1 VKLLFAFLALLLAGV
16 SAYPIPVAC
25 KGKPHLPLDNMIV
38 IQRFGAPGPNGPH
51 VGVDLKT
58 GGYKQVYSTVDG
70 IVMWSEE
77 NVRVY
82 GRSIFIL
89 GCDGFGQLYAHLSER
104 KVVFGEVV
112 QSGQLIGLSGGDP
125 NDDIDGDGWG
135 SGAHLHWEVRVPGHL
150 ENNLYNINPE
160 IYWNLINRPEGLLEA
175 R

>member
-1 VKLLFAFLALLLAGV
+1 LKFLFVLIALLFAGA
-16 SAYPIPVAC
+16 SAYPVPVVC
-25 KGKPHLPLDNMIV
+25 KGKPHLPTIV
-38 IQRFGAPGPNGPH
+38 APIVQPFGHLGHVGIDYGVPVGAP
-51 VGVDLKT
+51 
-58 GGYKQVYSTVDG
+58 VYSVMDG

-125 NDDIDGDGWG
+125 DDDIDGDGWS
-135 SGAHLHWEVRVPGHL
+135 SGAHLHWEVRIPGHL

-175 R
+175 K